1 MASPTPHGRG
11 PHRGNG
17 AREQIHLPGNT
28 LLPLYTALGIT
39 LALMGL
45 ILSWPFVAVGGAIT
59 ALCVYFWI
67 KAAGQDY
74 ERLPRE
80 R

>member
-1 MASPTPHGRG
+1 MSVRG
-11 PHRGNG
+11 PQRGNG
-17 AREQIHLPGNT
+17 VREQIHLPGNT
-28 LLPLYTALGIT
+28 LVPLYTALGIT
-39 LALMGL
+39 LALLGL

-59 ALCVYFWI
+59 ALSIYFWL
-67 KAAGQDY
+67 KAAVRDY

>member
-1 MASPTPHGRG
+1 MARG
-11 PHRGNG
+11 AQRGNG

-39 LALMGL
+39 LALLGL

-59 ALCVYFWI
+59 ALCLFSWI
-67 KAAGQDY
+67 KAASRDY
-74 ERLPRE
+74 GRLPRE

>member
-1 MASPTPHGRG
+1 MAH
-11 PHRGNG
+11 HRNGGNG

-39 LALMGL
+39 IALLGL

-59 ALCVYFWI
+59 AVSIYLWI
-67 KAAGQDY
+67 KDAAEDY

>member
-1 MASPTPHGRG
+1 MAARN

-28 LLPLYTALGIT
+28 LLPLFTAAGVALG
-39 LALMGL
+39 LMGL

-59 ALCVYFWI
+59 ALSVYLRI
-67 KAAGQDY
+67 KAATADY

>member
-1 MASPTPHGRG
+1 MARD

-28 LLPLYTALGIT
+28 LVPLFTAAGIA

-45 ILSWPFVAVGGAIT
+45 ILSWPFIAVGGAIT
-59 ALCVYFWI
+59 ALCVYLWI
-67 KAAGQDY
+67 KAAAQDY
-74 ERLPRE
+74 GRLQRE

>member
-1 MASPTPHGRG
+1 VADHT
-11 PHRGNG
+11 HRGNG

-28 LLPLYTALGIT
+28 LIPLYTAAGIT
-39 LALMGL
+39 VGLLGL
-45 ILSWPFVAVGGAIT
+45 ILSWPFVAAGGAIT
-59 ALCVYFWI
+59 ALSVYAWI
-67 KAAGQDY
+67 KAAARDY

>member
-1 MASPTPHGRG
+1 MA
-11 PHRGNG
+11 HRPRHANG

-28 LLPLYTALGIT
+28 LLPLYTALSIT
-39 LALMGL
+39 VGLLGL
-45 ILSWPFVAVGGAIT
+45 ILSWPFVAVGGAFL
-59 ALCVYFWI
+59 ALCVYLWV
-67 KAAGQDY
+67 KAAAQDY

>member
-1 MASPTPHGRG
+1 MAPG

-17 AREQIHLPGNT
+17 TREQIHLPGNT

-39 LALMGL
+39 LALLGL
-45 ILSWPFVAVGGAIT
+45 ILSWPFVAAGGAIT
-59 ALCVYFWI
+59 ALCVSSWI
-67 KAAGQDY
+67 KAAARDY

>member
-1 MASPTPHGRG
+1 MARGRQ
-11 PHRGNG
+11 RVNG

-28 LLPLYTALGIT
+28 LVPLYTALGIT
-39 LALMGL
+39 LALLGL
-45 ILSWPFVAVGGAIT
+45 ILSWPFVAAGGAII
-59 ALCVYFWI
+59 ALSVYVWI
-67 KAAGQDY
+67 KDAAQDY

>member
-1 MASPTPHGRG
+1 MAPRG
-11 PHRGNG
+11 PQRANG
-17 AREQIHLPGNT
+17 VREQIHLPGNT
-28 LLPLYTALGIT
+28 LLPLYTAGGIT

-59 ALCVYFWI
+59 ALSVYLWI
-67 KAAGQDY
+67 RAAMREY
-74 ERLPRE
+74 EQLPRE

>member
-1 MASPTPHGRG
+1 MAH
-11 PHRGNG
+11 HRNGGNG

-28 LLPLYTALGIT
+28 LLPLYTAIGIT
-39 LALMGL
+39 IALLGL

-59 ALCVYFWI
+59 ALSVYLWI
-67 KAAGQDY
+67 KAAAEDY

>member
-1 MASPTPHGRG
+1 MAH
-11 PHRGNG
+11 HRNGGNG

-28 LLPLYTALGIT
+28 LVPFYTALGIT
-39 LALMGL
+39 IALLGL

-59 ALCVYFWI
+59 AVSVYLWI
-67 KAAGQDY
+67 KAAAEDY

>member
-1 MASPTPHGRG
+1 VAYDPH
-11 PHRGNG
+11 PGNG

-28 LLPLYTALGIT
+28 LVPLFTAAGIA
-39 LALMGL
+39 LALLGL
-45 ILSWPFVAVGGAIT
+45 IFSWPFIAVGGAIT
-59 ALCVYFWI
+59 ALCVYLWI
-67 KAAGQDY
+67 RAAAADY

>member
-1 MASPTPHGRG
+1 MAHRG
-11 PHRGNG
+11 PQRANG

-28 LLPLYTALGIT
+28 LLPLYTAAGIT
-39 LALMGL
+39 VALMGL
-45 ILSWPFVAVGGAIT
+45 ILSWPFVVVGGAIT

-67 KAAGQDY
+67 RATMREY
-74 ERLPRE
+74 EQLPRE

>member
-1 MASPTPHGRG
+1 MAHARQ
-11 PHRGNG
+11 RVNG

-39 LALMGL
+39 LALLGL
-45 ILSWPFVAVGGAIT
+45 ILSWPFVAAGGAVT
-59 ALCVYFWI
+59 ALCVYAWI
-67 KAAGQDY
+67 KAAAHDY

>member
-1 MASPTPHGRG
+1 VAPRSA
-11 PHRGNG
+11 HRGDG

-28 LLPLYTALGIT
+28 LLPLYTAIGIT
-39 LALMGL
+39 LALLGL

-59 ALCVYFWI
+59 ALSVAFWI
-67 KAAGQDY
+67 RAARQGFEQ
-74 ERLPRE
+74 LPRE

>member
-1 MASPTPHGRG
+1 MAHD

-28 LLPLYTALGIT
+28 LLPLYTGLGIA

-45 ILSWPFVAVGGAIT
+45 ILSWPFVAAGAAI
-59 ALCVYFWI
+59 ALLAVWRWI
-67 KAAGQDY
+67 KKARAEY
-74 ERLPRE
+74 EALPRD

>member
-1 MASPTPHGRG
+1 MTDSTTRAA
-11 PHRGNG
+11 HRANG
-17 AREQIHLPGNT
+17 SREQIHLPGNT

-39 LALMGL
+39 LALLGL
-45 ILSWPFVAVGGAIT
+45 ILSWQFVAVGGAIT
-59 ALCVYFWI
+59 ALSVYLWI
-67 KAAGQDY
+67 KAATRDY

>member
-1 MASPTPHGRG
+1 MARGRQLV
-11 PHRGNG
+11 NG

-39 LALMGL
+39 LALLGL
-45 ILSWPFVAVGGAIT
+45 ILSWPFVAAGGAIT
-59 ALCVYFWI
+59 ALCVFAWI
-67 KAAGQDY
+67 KAGARDY

>member
-1 MASPTPHGRG
+1 MAH
-11 PHRGNG
+11 HRNGGNG

-39 LALMGL
+39 IALLGL

-59 ALCVYFWI
+59 ALSVYLWI
-67 KAAGQDY
+67 KAAAEDY

>member
-1 MASPTPHGRG
+1 MAHRG
-11 PHRGNG
+11 PNG
-17 AREQIHLPGNT
+17 ANGSREQIHLPGNT
-28 LLPLYTALGIT
+28 LRPLYMAAGIT
-39 LALMGL
+39 LGLLGL

-59 ALCVYFWI
+59 ALSLALWI
-67 KAAGQDY
+67 KDATRDY

>member
-1 MASPTPHGRG
+1 VAQRA

-28 LLPLYTALGIT
+28 LLPLYTALGIA
-39 LALMGL
+39 LALLGL
-45 ILSWPFVAVGGAIT
+45 ILAWPFVAVGGAIT
-59 ALCVYFWI
+59 ALSVYFWI
-67 KAAGQDY
+67 KAAARDY